1 MQLNSFRTVTFL
13 VLFPICSILV
23 GMLFLSSCEKLTN
36 GDEQNRCLVFEI
48 KRNPTILDRD
58 STNGVT
64 ALSITGR
71 DLYDIDETNGSISIR
86 PYHGTDRENYPPEVY
101 SLISAFELWIHGPF
115 MGGGGRDIWYHE
127 SIPMKVM
134 LPKLPSVPDDSI
146 YVTNIA
152 DSDVIT
158 LEYMDSTFSLALA
171 ESRTWI
177 DSMYVDTYAG
187 SLFFIDSMEFIN
199 HGELEIVFIEQ

>member
-48 KRNPTILDRD
+48 KQNPTILDRD
-58 STNGVT
+58 TTNGVT
-64 ALSITGR
+64 GLNISGM
-71 DLYDIDETNGSISIR
+71 DLYDIDETNGPISIR
-86 PYHGTDRENYPPEVY
+86 PYYGTDRENYPPEVY
-101 SLISAFELWIHGPF
+101 SLISATDLRIHGPH
-115 MGGGGRDIWYHE
+115 MGGGTEDIWYHE
-127 SIPMKVM
+127 SIPMKVG
-134 LPKLPSVPDDSI
+134 LFKLPSVPNDTI

-158 LEYMDSTFSLALA
+158 FEYKDSTFLLAIA

-187 SLFFIDSMEFIN
+187 SLFYIDSMEFVN